1 MPRFRART
9 RAKKG
14 DELSHPLQGELA
26 AYEKVGLFARAVTPR
41 SAYRY
46 RGVPLQYQKALGGD
60 PPTLEASCRFLAR
73 LREDGF
79 KPSTLRLY
87 RAVLQGFHAWRG
99 ERLVFP
105 VRVPRCL
112 PPYHSAELVN
122 RMLALAETKPRD
134 HVILL
139 LMSDAGLRRGEVISL
154 RVRDVDLTGKMLRL
168 RGKGGHDRVVPLTGE
183 LHALLKSLCRGK
195 ALDESVVGVKDK
207 AVYQTVNLMNRL
219 LLLEVSPVA
228 G

>member
-46 RGVPLQYQKALGGD
+46 RGVLLQYQKALGGD

-154 RVRDVDLTGKMLRL
+154 PGCGMWISPARCSTCGAREAMIGWCLLPESYMHCWRVSAGGKLSMR
-168 RGKGGHDRVVPLTGE
+168 
-183 LHALLKSLCRGK
+183 ALSG
-195 ALDESVVGVKDK
+195 
-207 AVYQTVNLMNRL
+207 
-219 LLLEVSPVA
+219 
-228 G
+228 

>member
-1 MPRFRART
+1 
-9 RAKKG
+9 
-14 DELSHPLQGELA
+14 
-26 AYEKVGLFARAVTPR
+26 
-41 SAYRY
+41 
-46 RGVPLQYQKALGGD
+46 
-60 PPTLEASCRFLAR
+60 
-73 LREDGF
+73 
-79 KPSTLRLY
+79 
-87 RAVLQGFHAWRG
+87 
-99 ERLVFP
+99 
-105 VRVPRCL
+105 
-112 PPYHSAELVN
+112 
-122 RMLALAETKPRD
+122 MLALAETKPRD